1 MTTAVFDAATELRA
15 PGVAITATTSGTG
28 IAIAPRFL
36 PTVDWVIYASG
47 VLGTG
52 TYTFTLE
59 VSDLVG
65 GTYTPI
71 ATYAWPAA
79 RASGRVH
86 IPITGD
92 QAAMAD
98 TDCAF
103 IRVTATLGATSS
115 IVFGS
120 FLTKSATRAGWI
132 YKQRDVV
139 VLT

>member
-1 MTTAVFDAATELRA
+1 MTTAVLDIAAELKA
-15 PGVAITATTSGTG
+15 PGVAITATGSGTG

-36 PTVDWVIYASG
+36 PTCDWVIYASG

-65 GTYTPI
+65 GTYVPI
-71 ATYAWPAA
+71 ATYSWPAA

-115 IVFGS
+115 IIYGS
-120 FLTKSATRAGWI
+120 FLTKSATRAGWA
-132 YKQRDVV
+132 YKPRDIVT
-139 VLT
+139 LT

>member
-36 PTVDWVIYASG
+36 ATSDWVIYASG

-65 GTYTPI
+65 GAYTAI
-71 ATYAWPAA
+71 ATYVWPAG

-92 QAAMAD
+92 QAAFAD

-115 IVFGS
+115 IIFGS
-120 FLTKSATRAGWI
+120 FLTKSANRAGWI
-132 YKQRDVV
+132 YKQRDIVT
-139 VLT
+139 LT

>member
-1 MTTAVFDAATELRA
+1 MTTAVFDIATELKA
-15 PGVAITATTSGTG
+15 PGIAITATASGTPL
-28 IAIAPRFL
+28 AIAPRFL
-36 PTVDWVIYASG
+36 ATSDWVIYASG

-65 GTYTPI
+65 GTYTAI
-71 ATYAWPAA
+71 ATYVWPAA

-86 IPITGD
+86 IPINGD
-92 QAAMAD
+92 MAAMAD

-115 IVFGS
+115 IIYGS
-120 FLTKSATRAGWI
+120 FLTKAANRAGWA
-132 YKQRDVV
+132 YKQRDIV